1 MSQLADI
8 YAQLDNVII
17 RLTDMNQ
24 LDQLE
29 EEFRVEYFN
38 LRDEMIME
46 LSNLLMSQFN
56 YDDNISLESKN
67 EIIDLLNSYYEIME
81 VLKDNPIDKLFS
93 VQGRIENMLVN
104 KYMKLQGYRKN
115 SESYWIE

>member
-1 MSQLADI
+1 MSQLANF

-17 RLTDMNQ
+17 KLTDMNQ
-24 LDQLE
+24 LDKLE
-29 EEFRVEYFN
+29 DEFKQEYFN
-38 LRDEMIME
+38 LRDEIIME

-56 YDDNISLESKN
+56 YDENISLELKN

-81 VLKDNPIDKLFS
+81 VLKDHPIPALFS
-93 VQGRIENMLVN
+93 AQGRIENLLIH

-115 SESYWIE
+115 AESMWIE